1 MSGAVVMA
9 VLAAALMHAG
19 WNAMLKTKGDAFL
32 STVAVAVSAGL
43 LSALALPWLPQP
55 APASWPYIAAS
66 ALIHVVY
73 YALLMATYRDGD
85 VSLAYPLMRGCAPLI
100 VATFGLAFTGE
111 RLGAMQWLAICLIC
125 GGVLAMTGRARAS
138 TAANPAANPAASRRT
153 TLLALASAAT
163 IAAYTL
169 VDGAGVRLSNAPAAY
184 TMWIFAATAPGV
196 AALALRRRRELL
208 PFVRS
213 NPALPGGGALSVGA
227 YWVALWAMTQAPV
240 AAVAALRETSIL
252 FATAIAVL
260 VLRERVAPPRLAGAV
275 LIACGAAA
283 MRLG

>member
-1 MSGAVVMA
+1 MSGPEAGMSGAVVLA

-43 LSALALPWLPQP
+43 LCALALPWLPQP

-73 YALLMATYRDGD
+73 YALLMATYRDGN

-100 VATFGLAFTGE
+100 VASFGLAFMGE
-111 RLGAMQWLAICLIC
+111 RLGAMQWLSIFLIC
-125 GGVLAMTGRARAS
+125 GGVLAMTGRTRGKA
-138 TAANPAANPAASRRT
+138 PASRRT
-153 TLLALASAAT
+153 TLLALASACS

-169 VDGAGVRLSNAPAAY
+169 VDGAGVRLSDAPAAY